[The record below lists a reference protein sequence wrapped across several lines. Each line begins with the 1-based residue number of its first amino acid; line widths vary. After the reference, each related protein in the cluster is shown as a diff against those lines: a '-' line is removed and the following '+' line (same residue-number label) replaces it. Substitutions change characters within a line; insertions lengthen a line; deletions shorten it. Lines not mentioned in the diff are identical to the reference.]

1 MLSYILRRLLLM
13 IPTLF
18 GILTITFMII
28 QFVPGGPLDQIR
40 QTLEGGGP
48 GGAEVGGGAAP
59 QAGGSDG
66 VRRRGISQ
74 EDLDRLKAIY
84 HLDRPLLE
92 RYLRTF
98 IWFSRSD
105 KSVPLRKALLDGD
118 NWDGMLLFKFGD
130 SFYRN
135 RNVLGLIGDA
145 LPVSISLG
153 FWSFLLTYPTCIL
166 LGIAKGV
173 REGTKFDAV
182 SSVIIL
188 AGNSIPGFVMAILLI
203 VFFGPGEKAFIP
215 FIPLDGLTSSGSFGY
230 EDWSFFKKTLDY
242 FQHLAAPVF
251 CLSIGSLAVLT
262 ILTKNSILEEIRK
275 QYTITAKAKGL
286 SNTQVLFRH
295 ILRNA
300 MLPLVTSFP
309 SRFVAIFFTGSLL
322 IERIF
327 KLDGLGRLS
336 YDALITRDY
345 PIVMGSLF
353 IMTLIALLTQL
364 ITDICYVV
372 VDPRISFSG
381 SQ

>member
-13 IPTLF
+13 IPTLL
-18 GILTITFMII
+18 GILTITFIII
-28 QFVPGGPLDQIR
+28 QFVPGGPLEQMR
-40 QTLEGGGP
+40 QMLEGGVGT
-48 GGAEVGGGAAP
+48 AEVGGPAP
-59 QAGGSDG
+59 QAGRNNEA
-66 VRRRGISQ
+66 RRRGASQ
-74 EDLDRLKAIY
+74 EDLDKLKAIY

-105 KSVPLRKALLDGD
+105 KTVPLSKALFDWK

-153 FWSFLLTYPTCIL
+153 FWSFLLTYPTCLL

-173 REGTKFDAV
+173 REGTKFDAL
-182 SSVIIL
+182 SSIIIL
-188 AGNSIPGFVMAILLI
+188 VGNSIPGFVMAILLI
-203 VFFGPGEKAFIP
+203 VFFGPGDKAFIP
-215 FIPLDGLTSSGSFGY
+215 FIPLDGLTSSGTFGY
-230 EDWSFFKKTLDY
+230 ENWSFFRKTLDY
-242 FQHLAAPVF
+242 FQHLVAPVF

-286 SNTQVLFRH
+286 SNTRVLFSH

-309 SRFVAIFFTGSLL
+309 SRFVAIFLTGSLL

-336 YDALITRDY
+336 YDAVITRD
-345 PIVMGSLF
+345 
-353 IMTLIALLTQL
+353 
-364 ITDICYVV
+364 
-372 VDPRISFSG
+372 
-381 SQ
+381 

>member
-1 MLSYILRRLLLM
+1 MISYILRRLLLM

-18 GILTITFMII
+18 GIITITFVII
-28 QFVPGGPLDQIR
+28 QFVPGGPLEQMR
-40 QTLEGGGP
+40 QMLEGGGA
-48 GGAEVGGGAAP
+48 GTAEVGGVSP
-59 QAGGSDG
+59 QTGGSSEA
-66 VRRRGISQ
+66 RRRGISQ

-84 HLDRPLLE
+84 HLDRPFIE

-105 KSVPLRKALLDGD
+105 KNMPLHKAFFKWE

-135 RNVLGLIGDA
+135 RNVLGLITDA

-173 REGTKFDAV
+173 REGTRFDAA

-203 VFFGPGEKAFIP
+203 VFFGPGDKAFIP
-215 FIPLDGLTSSGSFGY
+215 FIPLDGLTSSGTFGY
-230 EDWSFFKKTLDY
+230 EDWSFFKKTVDY
-242 FQHLAAPVF
+242 FQHLVAPVF

-286 SNTQVLFRH
+286 SNSRVLFSH
-295 ILRNA
+295 VLRNA

-309 SRFVAIFFTGSLL
+309 SRFIAIFFTGSLL

-336 YDALITRDY
+336 YDAVITRDY

-353 IMTLIALLTQL
+353 IMTLIGLITQL

-372 VDPRISFSG
+372 VDPRISFER